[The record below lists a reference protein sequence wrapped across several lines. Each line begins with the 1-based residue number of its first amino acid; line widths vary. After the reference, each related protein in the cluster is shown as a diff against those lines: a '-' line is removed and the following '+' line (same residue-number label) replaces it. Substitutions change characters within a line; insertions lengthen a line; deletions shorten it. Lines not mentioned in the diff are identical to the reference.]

1 MMNNIT
7 ELTDFQIEKNKEKII
22 ELLSATFRPGID
34 QVVEYL
40 NSTNFFYDPASAY
53 YHGAFKGGLAQ
64 HSLQVFYNL
73 KRYYDLGLICDT
85 TIDEVIISA
94 LMHDICK
101 ADTYSLSTKNVKVN
115 GEWVQVPVYKN
126 EKTTFPYGH
135 GEKSVDILRDFI
147 KLTTNEKLAIRYHM
161 GAYES
166 KESWNDVTLAQ
177 EISQLAFWL
186 HVADVVATR
195 YYV

>member
-1 MMNNIT
+1 MTN
-7 ELTDFQIEKNKEKII
+7 ELNDFQIEKNKEKII
-22 ELLSATFRPGID
+22 ELLSATFRPGIEKLI
-34 QVVEYL
+34 EYL
-40 NSTNFFYDPASAY
+40 NSTNFFIDPASAY
-53 YHGAFKGGLAQ
+53 YHGSYKGGLAQ

-73 KRYYDLGLICDT
+73 KRYYDLGLILDI
-85 TIDEVIISA
+85 TIDEIIISA

-101 ADTYSLSTKNVKVN
+101 ANTYSVSSRNVKVDN
-115 GEWVQVPVYKN
+115 EWVQVPTYKN

-147 KLTTNEKLAIRYHM
+147 DLTINEKLAIRYHM

-166 KESWNDVTLAQ
+166 KECWNDLGYAQ
-177 EISQLAFWL
+177 EISPLVLWL

-195 YYV
+195 YFA

>member
-1 MMNNIT
+1 MCNIT
-7 ELTDFQIEKNKEKII
+7 ELSDLRIEQNKNTII
-22 ELLSATFRPGID
+22 DLLKLTFRQGID
-34 QVVEYL
+34 DLINYL
-40 NSTNFFYDPASAY
+40 ESTNFFYDPASAY

-73 KRYYDLGLICDT
+73 KRYYDLGLVEATFEEI
-85 TIDEVIISA
+85 VISA

-101 ADTYSLSTKNVKVN
+101 ANGYSLSTKNVKV
-115 GEWVQVPVYKN
+115 GDVWQQVPVYKN
-126 EKTTFPYGH
+126 EKPTFPYGH
-135 GEKSVDILRDFI
+135 GEKSVDILRDYI
-147 KLTTNEKLAIRYHM
+147 TLTTNEKLAIRYHM

-166 KESWNDVTLAQ
+166 KECWNDLSYAQ
-177 EISQLAFWL
+177 EISPLALWL

>member
-1 MMNNIT
+1 MTN
-7 ELTDFQIEKNKEKII
+7 ELNDFQIEKNKQKII
-22 ELLSATFRPGID
+22 ELLSATFRPGIEKLI
-34 QVVEYL
+34 EYL
-40 NSTNFFYDPASAY
+40 NSTNFFIDPASAY
-53 YHGAFKGGLAQ
+53 YHGSYKGGLAQ

-73 KRYYDLGLICDT
+73 KRYYDLGLIFDI
-85 TIDEVIISA
+85 TIDEIIISA

-101 ADTYSLSTKNVKVN
+101 ANTYSVSSRNVKVDN
-115 GEWVQVPVYKN
+115 EWVQVPTYKN

-147 KLTTNEKLAIRYHM
+147 DLTINEKLAIRYHM

-166 KESWNDVTLAQ
+166 KECWNDLGYAQ
-177 EISQLAFWL
+177 EISPLVLWL

-195 YYV
+195 YFA

>member
-1 MMNNIT
+1 MTN
-7 ELTDFQIEKNKEKII
+7 ELNDFQIEKNKEKII

-34 QVVEYL
+34 KLIEYL
-40 NSTNFFYDPASAY
+40 NSTNFFIDPASAY
-53 YHGAFKGGLAQ
+53 YHGSYKGGLAH

-73 KRYYDLGLICDT
+73 KRYYDLGLLLDI
-85 TIDEVIISA
+85 TIDEIIISA

-101 ADTYSLSTKNVKVN
+101 ANTYSVSSRNVKVDN
-115 GEWVQVPVYKN
+115 EWVQVPTYKN

-135 GEKSVDILRDFI
+135 GEKSVDVLRDFI
-147 KLTTNEKLAIRYHM
+147 DLTINEKLAIRYHM

-166 KESWNDVTLAQ
+166 KECWNDLGYAQ
-177 EISQLAFWL
+177 EISPLVLWL

-195 YYV
+195 YFA

>member
-1 MMNNIT
+1 MTN
-7 ELTDFQIEKNKEKII
+7 ELNDFQIEKNKEKII
-22 ELLSATFRPGID
+22 ELLSATFRPGIEKLI
-34 QVVEYL
+34 EYL
-40 NSTNFFYDPASAY
+40 NSTNFFIDPASAY
-53 YHGAFKGGLAQ
+53 YHGSYKGGLAQ

-73 KRYYDLGLICDT
+73 KRYYDLGLILDI
-85 TIDEVIISA
+85 TIDEIIISA

-101 ADTYSLSTKNVKVN
+101 ANTYSVSSRNVRVDN
-115 GEWVQVPVYKN
+115 EWVQVPTYKN

-147 KLTTNEKLAIRYHM
+147 DLTINEKLAIRYHM

-166 KESWNDVTLAQ
+166 KECWNDLGYAQ
-177 EISQLAFWL
+177 EISPLVLWL

-195 YYV
+195 YFA